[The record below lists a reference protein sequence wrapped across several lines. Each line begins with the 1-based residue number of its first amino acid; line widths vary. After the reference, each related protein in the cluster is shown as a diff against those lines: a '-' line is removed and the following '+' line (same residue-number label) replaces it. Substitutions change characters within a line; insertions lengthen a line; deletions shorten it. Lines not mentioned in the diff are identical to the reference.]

1 MTPPTKIDFLNV
13 NDLISLTNL
22 PGLHHLGKGTKRKPF
37 NTVHTKIL
45 VYQEQSESLDQHLFK

>member
-22 PGLHHLGKGTKRKPF
+22 PG
-37 NTVHTKIL
+37 
-45 VYQEQSESLDQHLFK
+45 QSEQQSESLDQHIFK